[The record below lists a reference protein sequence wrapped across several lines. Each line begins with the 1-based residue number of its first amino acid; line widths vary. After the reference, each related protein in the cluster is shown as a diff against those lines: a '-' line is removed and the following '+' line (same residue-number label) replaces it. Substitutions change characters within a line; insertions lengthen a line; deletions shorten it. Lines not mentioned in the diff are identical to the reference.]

1 MKWLDKILGRNPSI
15 VVEKSKSYIDI
26 NFEAYK
32 EIAARL
38 SELQNIYTEE
48 LYTVI
53 AGKDMHV
60 SFGTTLPSSYAYRAL
75 SDLTFTVF
83 IYIRYKDGT
92 SEARV
97 LEQCKNVYEEIST
110 ILSEDYH
117 CKFRLSESIHRTFTE
132 DSIIA
137 KANEIN
143 NRQPVPIQLS
153 LNTCNVKTLRLYDNS
168 LEHLA
173 ICELKQLNLEETN
186 DV

>member
-1 MKWLDKILGRNPSI
+1 MTLWDKICGRKPIIQNKPKSI
-15 VVEKSKSYIDI
+15 GEI
-26 NFEAYK
+26 NFEVYK
-32 EIAARL
+32 EINARL
-38 SELQNIYTEE
+38 NELQNIYAEE
-48 LYTVI
+48 LYNII

-60 SFGTTLPSSYAYRAL
+60 SFDTSPPISYDYKIL

-92 SEARV
+92 LEAHV
-97 LEQCKNVYEEIST
+97 LEQCKNVYEEIVT

-132 DSIIA
+132 YSIIA